1 MCGAAW
7 GWGAGGSADF
17 GAAPVEAELGPE
29 GVFVAGVAEAVPVV
43 LEADGDGGGFV
54 EEEASGGAEAEAVVE
69 AGVGDAVGVFC
80 AEGEFEGACE
90 AGLVAV
96 EGVGVDTEVGEGAAL
111 WGVVVIGMIVVIGI
125 VVVVVFFFVVMIGV
139 VAGVIVVFLV
149 IGVIVVVGRFAW
161 ERAADGA
168 EAAEHGFGAPAEV
181 VAAWFE
187 AIFAPFVF
195 SVEAVDVGGAIEL
208 VIAPCA
214 GGSEAEPVE
223 IVDLDEIGPV
233 GGEEEVFEGGS
244 VGLEG
249 GFFVFVF
256 VGVAVVV
263 VIDDGVT
270 SGEGEGALPWDG
282 EVPCDFAASGG
293 DAVVAEELIIDEETV
308 GEVPAVEVGG
318 VVEAEAV
325 EELAAAEFEATGEGF
340 DFEEGFVV
348 FVVPA

>member
-1 MCGAAW
+1 M
-7 GWGAGGSADF
+7 
-17 GAAPVEAELGPE
+17 V
-29 GVFVAGVAEAVPVV
+29 
-43 LEADGDGGGFV
+43 GGF
-54 EEEASGGAEAEAVVE
+54 
-69 AGVGDAVGVFC
+69 AG
-80 AEGEFEGACE
+80 
-90 AGLVAV
+90 
-96 EGVGVDTEVGEGAAL
+96 
-111 WGVVVIGMIVVIGI
+111 
-125 VVVVVFFFVVMIGV
+125 
-139 VAGVIVVFLV
+139 
-149 IGVIVVVGRFAW
+149 

-195 SVEAVDVGGAIEL
+195 CVETVDVGGAVEL

-214 GGSEAEPVE
+214 GGAEAEPVE

-233 GGEEEVFEGGS
+233 GGEEEVLEGGAVGFEGGG
-244 VGLEG
+244 V
-249 GFFVFVF
+249 VFVF
-256 VGVAVVV
+256 VVVAVVV
-263 VIDDGVT
+263 VIDDGV
-270 SGEGEGALPWDG
+270 SCGEGESALPWDG
-282 EVPCDFAASGG
+282 EVPCDFCAAGG
-293 DAVVAEELIIDEETV
+293 DAVITEELVIDEEAV